1 MRKWIANH
9 KDMDTS
15 QLYRQL
21 YDNAVQYV
29 QPQSIPPMIILLAEY
44 QYKNAFVADPELNM
58 VACLTEIMS
67 ECKFK

>member
-1 MRKWIANH
+1 MKWERREERGE
-9 KDMDTS
+9 KDG
-15 QLYRQL
+15 LYKDL
-21 YDNAVQYV
+21 YQNFYTEL
-29 QPQSIPPMIILLAEY
+29 QPQTIPAMVILLAEY

>member
-1 MRKWIANH
+1 M
-9 KDMDTS
+9 
-15 QLYRQL
+15 
-21 YDNAVQYV
+21 V
-29 QPQSIPPMIILLAEY
+29 ILLAEY

>member
-1 MRKWIANH
+1 MRKWVVDNIDQDPAGLY
-9 KDMDTS
+9 KD
-15 QLYRQL
+15 LYQNFYTEL
-21 YDNAVQYV
+21 
-29 QPQSIPPMIILLAEY
+29 QPQTIPAMVILLAEY